1 MLDSARHMQSV
12 DFIRQLIDWMAL
24 HKLNILHWHLTDD
37 QGWRLEIKQ
46 YPKLTEIG
54 AWRELPSIAGA
65 TQRLRMAATILR
77 KKFARS

>member
-1 MLDSARHMQSV
+1 
-12 DFIRQLIDWMAL
+12 MAL

-54 AWRELPSIAGA
+54 AWRELPSIAGKTDLA
-65 TQRLRMAATILR
+65 TGNSYGGLLLSGS
-77 KKFARS
+77 KFVGS